1 MSLFDK
7 FHALQQT
14 RQTLL
19 QSGVNPFHLTV
30 EKILSPTEAIINGRH
45 TILVGSNNYLGL
57 TFHPEC
63 IQAGRQAL
71 EQEGTG
77 TTGSRMANGSFA
89 SHGHLEEAVASFY
102 GLPYAIVFSTG

>member
-7 FHALQQT
+7 FSTLQQT
-14 RQTLL
+14 RQALL
-19 QSGVNPFHLTV
+19 QGGVSPFHLTV
-30 EKILSPTEAIINGRH
+30 EKILSPTEAIMNGCH

-89 SHGHLEEAVASFY
+89 AHGHLEQ
-102 GLPYAIVFSTG
+102 AIA

>member
-7 FHALQQT
+7 FTTLQET
-14 RQTLL
+14 RQALL

-30 EKILSPTEAIINGRH
+30 EKILSPTEAIMNGRH

-63 IQAGRQAL
+63 IQAGHQAL
-71 EQEGTG
+71 DQEGTG

-89 SHGHLEEAVASFY
+89 AHGYLEEAIADRKSV
-102 GLPYAIVFSTG
+102 V